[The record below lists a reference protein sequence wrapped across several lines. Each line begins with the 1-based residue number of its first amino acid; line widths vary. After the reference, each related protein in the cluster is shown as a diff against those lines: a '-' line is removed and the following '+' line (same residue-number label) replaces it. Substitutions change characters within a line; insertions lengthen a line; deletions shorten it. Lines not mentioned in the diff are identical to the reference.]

1 MVEAAG
7 AGALVAGAAK
17 GAGGAA
23 TLGAGDVPALWPWEA
38 EQCP

>member
-7 AGALVAGAAK
+7 VGALVAGAAK

-23 TLGAGDVPALWPWEA
+23 TLGAGDVPALLP
-38 EQCP
+38 